1 MQTPKEKQ
9 ELVIK
14 LRLEGATYKQI
25 QDEVGVCK
33 NTIIKILKEQNMLKE
48 PPKELTD
55 DLLQQI
61 QNRYDECHNIK
72 IVAKEFKVSYSR
84 LKGKIKMKEAK
95 NTPKKELEKSYYKRT
110 KEKLIEYKGGK
121 CQVCGYNKCASALEF
136 HHLDPSQ
143 KDFTISGGTKSFESL
158 KPEVDKCILVCANCH
173 REIHAGLIKI

>member
-95 NTPKKELEKSYYKRT
+95 NTPKK
-110 KEKLIEYKGGK
+110 
-121 CQVCGYNKCASALEF
+121 
-136 HHLDPSQ
+136 
-143 KDFTISGGTKSFESL
+143 SL
-158 KPEVDKCILVCANCH
+158 KSLIIKELRKNSLIIKGVSARYVDITNVPQHQNFIIQILH
-173 REIHAGLIKI
+173 RKILLSLVVLNLLKI

>member
-95 NTPKKELEKSYYKRT
+95 NTPKK
-110 KEKLIEYKGGK
+110 
-121 CQVCGYNKCASALEF
+121 
-136 HHLDPSQ
+136 
-143 KDFTISGGTKSFESL
+143 SL
-158 KPEVDKCILVCANCH
+158 KSLIIKELRKNSLSIKEVSAKYVGTTNAPQHQNFITQILH
-173 REIHAGLIKI
+173 RKILLSLAVLNLLKI